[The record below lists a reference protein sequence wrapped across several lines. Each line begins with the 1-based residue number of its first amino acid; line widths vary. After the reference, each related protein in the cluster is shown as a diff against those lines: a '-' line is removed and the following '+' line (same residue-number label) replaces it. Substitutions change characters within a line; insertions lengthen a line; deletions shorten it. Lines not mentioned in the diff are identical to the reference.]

1 MDCRDLNSKIK
12 VYHMSDCVNPVL
24 GTDGQKPELLK
35 TVWANVQPRTG
46 SLLSGREAGTM
57 LSKTTHVIKVRRKA
71 LKGIDDACWIEWV
84 DGIGEKHTFKID
96 YILPPNKENF
106 STIYASEKVVHNG
119 I

>member
-46 SLLSGREAGTM
+46 SLLSGREAGTV
-57 LSKTTHVIKVRRKA
+57 LSKTTHVIKVRRKS
-71 LKGIDDACWIEWV
+71 LNLTYYACFIYCL
-84 DGIGEKHTFKID
+84 DGIC
-96 YILPPNKENF
+96 
-106 STIYASEKVVHNG
+106 
-119 I
+119 